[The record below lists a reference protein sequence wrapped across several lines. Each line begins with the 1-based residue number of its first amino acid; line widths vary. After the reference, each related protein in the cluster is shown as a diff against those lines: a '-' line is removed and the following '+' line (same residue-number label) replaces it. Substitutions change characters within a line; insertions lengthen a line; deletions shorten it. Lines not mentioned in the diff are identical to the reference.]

1 MQNKGA
7 IGLFA
12 ILLTLVCLFELSFTW
27 KVNSVENAA
36 LEYAQGDPEK
46 ERAYLDS
53 MANET
58 IYNIFIKKYTYKECK
73 EKELNLGLDLKG
85 GMNVTLEVSVP
96 DVVLSL
102 SNYST
107 DPVFQNV
114 MKQAR
119 EKYKKDNGDF
129 VSIFNE
135 TANKIDANI
144 RFAAPT
150 FFGHREFKEQIT
162 PKMSNE
168 DVLKI
173 IREKVEASIANS
185 YTVIRNRID
194 RFGVTQPN
202 IQRLDNGNRI
212 LVELP
217 GVKEP
222 ERVRKLLQGA
232 AKLEFWETFDN
243 SEVYG
248 FLDQANT
255 RLRDLG
261 KAGSIDSTAT
271 DSTAIASSDSSK
283 AVAKDSSAMS
293 LKEKLSVST
302 DSGTASKDS
311 AAQAQKSFEEFKKEN
326 PLWGLLN
333 PSFEQTEQGNRLG
346 QGPVVGSSMAKDT
359 AKVTV
364 LLKSND
370 VAQFLPKNIRFLWTV
385 KSLDKGGVV
394 YQLVAIKTPQDGKAP
409 LTGDVIT
416 DATKNFGQF
425 NGKPEVS
432 MSMNGEGTAKWKK
445 LTGENVGKS
454 VAIVLDDAVYSF
466 PNVNQEIAGG
476 NSQITGNFTIKE
488 AEDLANILN
497 SGKMDAAAVI
507 VEEAIVGPSL
517 GKEAI
522 NSGLISSLAGLLL
535 VFLFMAFY
543 YSSGGLVAD
552 VALFANVFFLMGVMA
567 SLGAVLTLPGIAG
580 IVLTIGMAVDANVL
594 IYERIREEI
603 ANGKALKQAIADGY
617 KNAYSA
623 IIDSN
628 VTTLLTGVILFIFGS
643 GPIQGFATTLIIGIL
658 TSLFSAIFITRM
670 IFEWLLSKNK
680 KITFSIPLTQ
690 NILKDSNFNFIDGRK
705 RFYIVSASIIVIG
718 IGFMFT
724 KGFGYGVDFDG
735 GYSYVVRFE
744 KSVPTNEV
752 RTALYNSF
760 GSTPDVKVFGASNQL
775 RITTDY
781 MIDDER
787 PGTDSIVASKMLVE
801 LTKLSGGSTPEVVS
815 SQKVGPTIA
824 SDIKQSAVYAV
835 VFSLL
840 VLFLYLLLRFR
851 KWQYGIGAIAALAYV
866 VLFILSIF
874 SIFNGILPFS
884 LDIDQ
889 SFIAAILTVVGYS
902 INDTVVIFDRI
913 REYLGMHKSKNEEL
927 STVINNALNSTLSRT
942 VVTGLSTIGVL
953 VILFFFGGEVIRGF
967 SFAMLIGVIVGTYTS
982 LFVASPVV
990 VDLTRRVVKDELK
1003 KQTA

>member
-7 IGLFA
+7 IGFFA
-12 ILLTLVCLFELSFTW
+12 IMLTLVCLFELSFTW
-27 KVNSVENAA
+27 KVNSVEKAA
-36 LEYAQGDPEK
+36 AEYAQGDPEK

-53 MANET
+53 MANVT
-58 IYNIFIKKYTYKECK
+58 IYNILLKKYTYKECK

-96 DVVLSL
+96 DVVNSL

-119 EKYKKDNGDF
+119 EKYKATNGDF
-129 VSIFNE
+129 ISIFVE
-135 TANKIDANI
+135 TANKVDPNI
-144 RFAAPT
+144 RFSAPT
-150 FFGHREFKEQIT
+150 FFGHRELKEQIN
-162 PKMSNE
+162 PKMTNE
-168 DVLKI
+168 EVVTIL
-173 IREKVEASIANS
+173 REKVEASIANS

-232 AKLEFWETFDN
+232 AKLEFWETYDN
-243 SEVYG
+243 SDVYQA
-248 FLDQANT
+248 LDNFNT
-255 RLRDLG
+255 KLRDLS
-261 KAGSIDSTAT
+261 KAGSDSSLASTGDSSTVAASTA
-271 DSTAIASSDSSK
+271 AVDSSK
-283 AVAKDSSAMS
+283 LS
-293 LKEKLSVST
+293 LKEKLSIKT
-302 DSGTASKDS
+302 DSGSAEKDS
-311 AAQAQKSFEEFKKEN
+311 LAEAKKSFEEFKKEN
-326 PLWGLLN
+326 PLWALLN
-333 PSFEQTEQGNRLG
+333 PSFEQTPQGNRLG
-346 QGPVVGSSMAKDT
+346 QGPTVGTAMSKDT
-359 AKVTV
+359 AKISSM
-364 LLKSND
+364 LKSD
-370 VAQFLPKNIRFLWTV
+370 AAKQFLPANIRFLWTV

-394 YQLVAIKTPQDGKAP
+394 YQLVAIKSTTDGKAP

-416 DATKNFGQF
+416 DARKQFGQF

-432 MSMNGEGTAKWKK
+432 MSMNSEGTAKWKK
-445 LTGENVGKS
+445 MTGENIGKS
-454 VAIVLDDAVYSF
+454 IAIVLDDAVYSF
-466 PNVNQEIAGG
+466 PNVNQEIPTG
-476 NSQITGNFTIKE
+476 NSQITGNFTIKD

-522 NSGLISSLAGLLL
+522 SSGLISSVAGLIL

-552 VALFANVFFLMGVMA
+552 VALLANVFFLMGVMA

-594 IYERIREEI
+594 IYERVREEL
-603 ANGKALKQAIADGY
+603 AAGKAIKQAIADGY

-628 VTTLLTGVILFIFGS
+628 VTTLLTGIILFIFGS

-670 IFEWLLSKNK
+670 IFEWFMSRNK
-680 KITFSIPLTQ
+680 KLSFSIPLTQ
-690 NILKDSNFNFIDGRK
+690 RILKDSNFDFINGRK
-705 RFYIVSASIIVIG
+705 RFYIVSMSIIVVG
-718 IGFMFT
+718 AGFMFT

-744 KSVPTNEV
+744 NSVPTNEV
-752 RTALYNSF
+752 RSALFQSF

-781 MIDDER
+781 LINDDR
-787 PGTDSIVASKMLVE
+787 PGIDSVVAGKMLGE
-801 LTKLSGGSTPEVVS
+801 LTKIAGGKEPQIVS

-824 SDIKQSAVYAV
+824 SDIKESSVYAV
-835 VFSLL
+835 IFSLI
-840 VLFLYLLLRFR
+840 VLFLYLLIRFR
-851 KWQYGIGAIAALAYV
+851 RWQYGVGAIAALAYV
-866 VLFILSIF
+866 VLFILSVF

-953 VILFFFGGEVIRGF
+953 IILFFFGGEIIRGF

-990 VDLTRRVVKDELK
+990 VDLTRRIVTKEQ
-1003 KQTA
+1003 KQD